1 MTVLKITDLC
11 TNYGAI
17 KALKGISM
25 EVDDGELI
33 AFIGNNGAGKSTL
46 LNTITG
52 RVKAASG
59 KVDFMGTDITNM
71 VPHKIVQ
78 MGVTMSPEGREVFPA
93 LTVDENLRLGAYT
106 MTDQKRVS
114 EIYDRVMN
122 LFPRLLERRN
132 QVVGTLSGGEQ
143 QMLAM
148 GRAMMSDPK
157 LLLLD
162 EPSMGLAPNYVQMIF
177 EIVKELNREGMT
189 ILLVEQNANQA
200 LKVSDRAYVIETGN
214 IVLSGLSSDIRKS
227 DMVRKAYLGIN

>member
-1 MTVLKITDLC
+1 MTMLKITDLY

-25 EVDDGELI
+25 EVAEGELI

-59 KVDFMGTDITNM
+59 KVEFMGTDITNM
-71 VPHKIVQ
+71 LPHKIVK
-78 MGVTMSPEGREVFPA
+78 MGVTMSPEGREVFQA
-93 LTVDENLRLGAYT
+93 LTVDENLRLGAFT
-106 MTDQKRVS
+106 MRDQKRIS
-114 EIYDRVMN
+114 ENYDRVMA
-122 LFPRLLERRN
+122 LFPRLLERRT
-132 QVVGTLSGGEQ
+132 QVAGTLSGGEQ

-162 EPSMGLAPNYVQMIF
+162 EPSMGLAPNFVQMIF
-177 EIVKELNREGMT
+177 ETVKELNKEGMT

-214 IVLSGLSSDIRKS
+214 IVLSGSAADIRRS
-227 DMVRKAYLGIN
+227 DMVRKAYLGTA

>member
-1 MTVLKITDLC
+1 MLKITDLC

-17 KALKGISM
+17 KALKGVSM
-25 EVDDGELI
+25 EVSTGELI

-59 KVDFMGTDITNM
+59 KVEFMGQDITNM
-71 VPHKIVQ
+71 APHKIVKL
-78 MGVTMSPEGREVFPA
+78 GVTMSPEGREVFPA

-106 MTDQKRVS
+106 IKDQKKVER
-114 EIYDRVMN
+114 IYDHVMH
-122 LFPRLLERRN
+122 LFPRLLERRT

-148 GRAMMSDPK
+148 SRAMMSDPK

-162 EPSMGLAPNYVQMIF
+162 EPSMGLAPNLVQQIF
-177 EIVKELNREGMT
+177 EITKSLNKEGMT
-189 ILLVEQNANQA
+189 ILLIEQNANQA
-200 LKVSDRAYVIETGN
+200 LKVADRAYVIETGN
-214 IVLSGLSSDIRKS
+214 VVLSGPSREIRRSDE
-227 DMVRKAYLGIN
+227 VRKAYLGAG

>member
-1 MTVLKITDLC
+1 MTMLKITDLY

-25 EVDDGELI
+25 EVAEGELI

-59 KVDFMGTDITNM
+59 KVEFMGTDITNM
-71 VPHKIVQ
+71 VPHKIVK
-78 MGVTMSPEGREVFPA
+78 MGVTMSPEGREVFQA
-93 LTVDENLRLGAYT
+93 LTVDENLRLGAFT
-106 MTDQKRVS
+106 MRDQKRIS
-114 EIYDRVMN
+114 ENYDRVMA
-122 LFPRLLERRN
+122 LFPRLLERRT
-132 QVVGTLSGGEQ
+132 QVAGTLSGGEQ

-162 EPSMGLAPNYVQMIF
+162 EPSMGLAPNFVQMIF
-177 EIVKELNREGMT
+177 ETVKELNKEGMT

-214 IVLSGLSSDIRKS
+214 IVLSGAAADIRRS
-227 DMVRKAYLGIN
+227 DMVRKAYLGTV

>member
-1 MTVLKITDLC
+1 MLKITDLY

-25 EVDDGELI
+25 EVAEGELI

-59 KVDFMGTDITNM
+59 KVEFMGTDITNM
-71 VPHKIVQ
+71 LPHKIVK
-78 MGVTMSPEGREVFPA
+78 MGVTMSPEGREVFQA
-93 LTVDENLRLGAYT
+93 LTVDENLRLGAFT
-106 MTDQKRVS
+106 MRDQKRIS
-114 EIYDRVMN
+114 ENYDRVMA
-122 LFPRLLERRN
+122 LFPRLLERRT
-132 QVVGTLSGGEQ
+132 QVAGTLSGGEQ

-162 EPSMGLAPNYVQMIF
+162 EPSMGLAPNFVQMIF
-177 EIVKELNREGMT
+177 ETVKELNKEGMT

-214 IVLSGLSSDIRKS
+214 IVLSGSAADIRRS
-227 DMVRKAYLGIN
+227 DMVRKAYLGTA

>member
-1 MTVLKITDLC
+1 MLKITDLC

-17 KALKGISM
+17 KALKGVSM

-46 LNTITG
+46 LNSITG
-52 RVKAASG
+52 RVRATSG
-59 KVDFMGTDITNM
+59 RIEFMGTDITHM
-71 VPHKIVQ
+71 PPYKIVK

-106 MTDQKRVS
+106 LKDRHIIDRNY
-114 EIYDRVMN
+114 ERVMA
-122 LFPRLLERRN
+122 LFPRLLERRT

-162 EPSMGLAPNYVQMIF
+162 EPSMGLAPNLVQQIF
-177 EIVKELNREGMT
+177 DTIRTLNKEGMT
-189 ILLVEQNANQA
+189 ILLVEQNANMA
-200 LKVSDRAYVIETGN
+200 LKVADRAYVIETGS
-214 IVLSGLSSDIRKS
+214 IVLSGPAKEIRQSDS
-227 DMVRKAYLGIN
+227 VRKAYLGTS

>member
-1 MTVLKITDLC
+1 MLKITDLC

-17 KALKGISM
+17 KALKSVSM
-25 EVDDGELI
+25 EVAEGELI

-59 KVDFMGTDITNM
+59 KIEFMGTDITNI
-71 VPHKIVQ
+71 VPHKIVK
-78 MGVTMSPEGREVFPA
+78 MGVTMSPEGREVFPI
-93 LTVDENLRLGAYT
+93 LTVDENLRLGAFT
-106 MTDQKRVS
+106 MKDQKRIN
-114 EIYDRVMN
+114 ENYDRVMD
-122 LFPRLLERRN
+122 LFPRLLERRT

-162 EPSMGLAPNYVQMIF
+162 EPSMGLAPNLVQMIF
-177 EIVKELNREGMT
+177 ETVKELNKEGMT

-200 LKVSDRAYVIETGN
+200 LKVADRAYVIETGN
-214 IVLSGLSSDIRKS
+214 VVLSGPADEIRKS
-227 DMVRKAYLGIN
+227 DAVRKAYLGIN

>member
-1 MTVLKITDLC
+1 MTMLKITDLY

-25 EVDDGELI
+25 EVAEGELI

-59 KVDFMGTDITNM
+59 KVEFMGTDITNM
-71 VPHKIVQ
+71 VPHKIVK
-78 MGVTMSPEGREVFPA
+78 MGVTMSPEGREVFQA
-93 LTVDENLRLGAYT
+93 LTVDENLRLGAFT
-106 MTDQKRVS
+106 MRDQKRIS
-114 EIYDRVMN
+114 ENYDRVMA
-122 LFPRLLERRN
+122 LFPRLLERRT
-132 QVVGTLSGGEQ
+132 QVAGTLSGGEQ

-162 EPSMGLAPNYVQMIF
+162 EPSMGLAPNFVQMIF
-177 EIVKELNREGMT
+177 ETVKELNKEGMT

-214 IVLSGLSSDIRKS
+214 IVLSGSASEIRRS
-227 DMVRKAYLGIN
+227 DMVRKAYLGTT

>member
-1 MTVLKITDLC
+1 MTMLKITDLY

-25 EVDDGELI
+25 EVAEGELI

-59 KVDFMGTDITNM
+59 KVEFMGTDITNM
-71 VPHKIVQ
+71 VPHKIVK
-78 MGVTMSPEGREVFPA
+78 MGVTMSPEGREVFQA
-93 LTVDENLRLGAYT
+93 LTVDENLRLGAFT
-106 MTDQKRVS
+106 MRDQKRIS
-114 EIYDRVMN
+114 ENYDRVMA
-122 LFPRLLERRN
+122 LFPRLLERRT
-132 QVVGTLSGGEQ
+132 QVAGTLSGGEQ

-162 EPSMGLAPNYVQMIF
+162 EPSMGLAPNFVQMIF
-177 EIVKELNREGMT
+177 ETVKELNKEGMT

-214 IVLSGLSSDIRKS
+214 IVLSGSAAEIRRS
-227 DMVRKAYLGIN
+227 DMVRKAYLGTT

>member
-1 MTVLKITDLC
+1 MLKITDLY

-25 EVDDGELI
+25 EVAEGELI

-59 KVDFMGTDITNM
+59 KVEFMGTDITNM
-71 VPHKIVQ
+71 VPHKIVK
-78 MGVTMSPEGREVFPA
+78 MGVTMSPEGREVFQA
-93 LTVDENLRLGAYT
+93 LTVDENLRLGAFT
-106 MTDQKRVS
+106 MRDQKRIS
-114 EIYDRVMN
+114 ENYDRVMA
-122 LFPRLLERRN
+122 LFPRLLERRT
-132 QVVGTLSGGEQ
+132 QVAGTLSGGEQ

-162 EPSMGLAPNYVQMIF
+162 EPSMGLAPNFVQMIF
-177 EIVKELNREGMT
+177 ETVKELNKEGMT

-214 IVLSGLSSDIRKS
+214 IVLSGSAAEIRRS
-227 DMVRKAYLGIN
+227 DMVRKAYLGTT